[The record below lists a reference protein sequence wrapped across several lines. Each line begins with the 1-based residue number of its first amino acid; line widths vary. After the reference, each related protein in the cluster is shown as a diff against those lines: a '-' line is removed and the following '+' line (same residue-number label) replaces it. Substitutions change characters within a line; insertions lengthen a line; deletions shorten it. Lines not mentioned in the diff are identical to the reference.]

1 MHRLDELCYH
11 LEELDVSDNKI
22 NQVEGIPY
30 SMRRLQAQNN
40 CLNGLTSWTTLVN
53 LQHLDIS
60 GNDID
65 RLDGLAELVHL
76 RILKADNNKI
86 RSLQGILHLDGL
98 MELSVRGNEID
109 TVDFSRTNL

>member
-1 MHRLDELCYH
+1 
-11 LEELDVSDNKI
+11 
-22 NQVEGIPY
+22 
-30 SMRRLQAQNN
+30 
-40 CLNGLTSWTTLVN
+40 
-53 LQHLDIS
+53 
-60 GNDID
+60 
-65 RLDGLAELVHL
+65 LDGLAELVHL